1 MTRVPGELEADVP
14 CPPSLLEPSP
24 TTDTPTLTID
34 VAVVGAGPAG
44 AATAWHLARRGLRV
58 VLLERRTAGAV
69 WRSAG
74 PAAWTEAGLPTALAA
89 EAMRLWRQVEQE
101 TGAALLH
108 VSGEVRQV
116 RADQATAALTA
127 AATAWGAHLR
137 HCDEVVAIDGS
148 VGGRLVRTRTATLA
162 AARVVLAGA
171 GPAALVTD
179 AAAPVVTVAAR
190 GCFAVPALTAA
201 VAH

>member
-1 MTRVPGELEADVP
+1 MTRVPGELEADVS

-74 PAAWTEAGLPTALAA
+74 PATWTEAGLPTALAA
-89 EAMRLWRQVEQE
+89 EATRLWRQVEQE

-116 RADQATAALTA
+116 R
-127 AATAWGAHLR
+127 
-137 HCDEVVAIDGS
+137 
-148 VGGRLVRTRTATLA
+148 
-162 AARVVLAGA
+162 
-171 GPAALVTD
+171 
-179 AAAPVVTVAAR
+179 
-190 GCFAVPALTAA
+190 
-201 VAH
+201 